1 MIPYGRQDIRQE
13 DIDDVIAVLKS
24 DFLTQGPK
32 VPQFEQ
38 SLMAFTGAK
47 NALAVNSATSALHIA
62 CMALELSPGDILWT
76 SPITF
81 VASANCGL
89 YCGAEVDFVDIDP
102 STYNLSPIKLE
113 EKLVAAKAAGKLPKV
128 LVAVHLCGQ
137 PCDMKAIN
145 ELATEYD
152 FNVIEDASHAIGG
165 HYFEKPIGGCQYSDI
180 TVFSFHP
187 VKIITTAEGG
197 AALTN
202 DENLA
207 KKMNLFRSHGVTR
220 DPDLMTGEP
229 DGDWYYQQIELGYN
243 YRMTDLQAAL
253 GVSQMNRLSE
263 YVKNRHKLADRYNTL
278 LAALPV
284 RLPYQLPN
292 TYSGLHLYPI
302 RLKLDDI
309 NKTHKQVF
317 SELRSNGIGV
327 NLHYIPVHTHP
338 YYQEMGFRIGDFPEA
353 ESYYTEA
360 ISLPMFQTMTY
371 EDQNKVVS
379 VLTSVLRE

>member
-1 MIPYGRQDIRQE
+1 
-13 DIDDVIAVLKS
+13 
-24 DFLTQGPK
+24 
-32 VPQFEQ
+32 
-38 SLMAFTGAK
+38 
-47 NALAVNSATSALHIA
+47 
-62 CMALELSPGDILWT
+62 
-76 SPITF
+76 
-81 VASANCGL
+81 
-89 YCGAEVDFVDIDP
+89 
-102 STYNLSPIKLE
+102 
-113 EKLVAAKAAGKLPKV
+113 
-128 LVAVHLCGQ
+128 
-137 PCDMKAIN
+137 
-145 ELATEYD
+145 
-152 FNVIEDASHAIGG
+152 
-165 HYFEKPIGGCQYSDI
+165 
-180 TVFSFHP
+180 
-187 VKIITTAEGG
+187 
-197 AALTN
+197 
-202 DENLA
+202 
-207 KKMNLFRSHGVTR
+207 
-220 DPDLMTGEP
+220 
-229 DGDWYYQQIELGYN
+229 
-243 YRMTDLQAAL
+243 MTDLQAAL
-253 GVSQMNRLSE
+253 GVSQMIRLSE

-338 YYQEMGFRIGDFPEA
+338 YYQEMGFRVGDFPEA